1 MKAAFVISKNQVR
14 LADIQVP
21 KPKAGELLIKTRA
34 VGVCGTDI
42 EKMKAE
48 SITGL
53 VLGHEVAGDVAEVGK
68 GVKNF
73 EVGERVA
80 VHHHVPCYRCH
91 YCRHGDYTMCDEF
104 GKVNID
110 PCGFA
115 EYFRVPEEIVSRG
128 GVVNLPRNVSY
139 EEGALL
145 EPTACCLRAIEKSAI
160 EPGDSALIL
169 GCGPTGVTQVQLL
182 KEMGCG
188 RILASD
194 ILPERLDWARRFGAD
209 QILNAS
215 SNDFIAKVRRETE
228 GRGADVTIVSTGSA
242 TAIRQGLDTVR
253 KGGTLVIF
261 GAPPKNSVLT
271 YDPSLIFIREV
282 KVMPSYSTS
291 EIEMNAT
298 LGLVSARRIDLA
310 SLVTHRF
317 DLSKSA
323 EAIQFAASSK
333 EALKV
338 MVTGK

>member
-1 MKAAFVISKNQVR
+1 MRVR
-14 LADIQVP
+14 DVEVP
-21 KPKAGELLIKTRA
+21 QPKAGELLIKTRA

-48 SITGL
+48 SMTGL
-53 VLGHEVAGDVAEVGK
+53 VLGHEVAGDVAELGE

-73 EVGERVA
+73 EVGQRVA
-80 VHHHVPCYRCH
+80 VHHHVPCYRCY

-104 GKVNID
+104 AKVNID

-115 EYFRVPEEIVSRG
+115 EYFRVPEPIVSRG
-128 GVVNLPRNVSY
+128 GVISLPRNLSY

-145 EPTACCLRAIEKSAI
+145 EPTACCLRAIKRSGI
-160 EPGDSALIL
+160 TPGDSALII

-194 ILPERLDWARRFGAD
+194 ILPQRLDWARRFGAD

-215 SNDFIAKVRRETE
+215 SSDFIAKVKRETD
-228 GRGADVTIVSTGSA
+228 GRGADVTIVSTGSV

-261 GAPPKNSVLT
+261 GAPPKGSAIT

-291 EIEMNAT
+291 EIEINAA
-298 LGLVSARRIDLA
+298 LELVSMRRIDLA
-310 SLVTHRF
+310 SLVTDRF

-323 EAIQFAASSK
+323 EAIRFAASNK

-338 MVTGK
+338 MVTNK